1 MHPPTWS
8 HLSLPYSSRSKFMV
22 SQVEAKVDDWIA
34 QIVAYI
40 HDLSSD
46 ESRILSKGIPSKN
59 FHIQFGKFISAIR

>member
-1 MHPPTWS
+1 
-8 HLSLPYSSRSKFMV
+8 MV

-40 HDLSSD
+40 HDLSSG